1 MMRIVLGALA
11 LLWFL
16 AQART
21 IGGGLLIYAPY
32 LLHVLLPTFL
42 LTCFAHGYA
51 SLRRAI
57 KHALSVHPPPPDE
70 AQADYAVL
78 QTARNCAA
86 ASGAAGSIMGMVT
99 LLMNLSDPSALG
111 PALALVLL
119 CAFYGIFIAELIV
132 APMARRLIQPPQKHP
147 AMGDSGVRGTL
158 STVAALGACCLGF
171 GVIVFSMGPYMM

>member
-1 MMRIVLGALA
+1 
-11 LLWFL
+11 
-16 AQART
+16 
-21 IGGGLLIYAPY
+21 
-32 LLHVLLPTFL
+32 
-42 LTCFAHGYA
+42 
-51 SLRRAI
+51 
-57 KHALSVHPPPPDE
+57 
-70 AQADYAVL
+70 
-78 QTARNCAA
+78 
-86 ASGAAGSIMGMVT
+86 MGMVT